1 MEYVSQTTTQSQKKG
16 GTPMTD
22 LIVKDITISVN
33 RIKKSNLAKYGK
45 YQQFI
50 SEQDTKNYL
59 NNLTKEQKL
68 ALIRAYQLIQDTKL
82 QINKYTQTKL
92 NKVSVSTDTNSNQSE
107 LKQTQTQTKSTK
119 KGAK

>member
-1 MEYVSQTTTQSQKKG
+1 MKHVSQTTTQSQKKG

-33 RIKKSNLAKYGK
+33 RIKKSNLTKYGK

-68 ALIRAYQLIQDTKL
+68 ALLNAYQLIQDTKL
-82 QINKYTQTKL
+82 QFNKHTQTQTKL
-92 NKVSVSTDTNSNQSE
+92 NKAYGSTDPNFHPSE
-107 LKQTQTQTKSTK
+107 LNQTKSTK